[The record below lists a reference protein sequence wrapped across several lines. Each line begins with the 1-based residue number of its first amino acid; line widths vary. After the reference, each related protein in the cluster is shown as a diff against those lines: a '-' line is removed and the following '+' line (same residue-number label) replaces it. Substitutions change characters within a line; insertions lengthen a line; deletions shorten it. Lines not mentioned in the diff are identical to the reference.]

1 VLAALVEL
9 DGETVCVDVTVTVMV
24 TVLAPEILG
33 VALTEPV
40 PVRDSLELAL
50 GELEAVAAILP
61 EDVTE
66 EDGEP
71 LEDGDAELE
80 IL

>member
-9 DGETVCVDVTVTVMV
+9 DGETVCVEVTVTVIV

-71 LEDGDAELE
+71 LADGDAELE